1 MRRSRPA
8 TSTSRTRLT
17 LFAAGL
23 GLVVLA
29 GADAR
34 AAPPSPATV
43 SAAPSTSPPPPSQ
56 PPVPAPRG
64 ASEAKPRM
72 WAVTLSSM
80 EVYENGSG
88 YLYGFWRQF
97 GETLEKPARLYW
109 GRGCPDISDRVYH
122 VLQAGF
128 AQQHQFYLIV
138 DRVPDPRQP
147 GAYCVRG
154 VELEARHSPGPPSAP
169 APQKPHAQGP
179 PLIK

>member
-1 MRRSRPA
+1 
-8 TSTSRTRLT
+8 
-17 LFAAGL
+17 
-23 GLVVLA
+23 
-29 GADAR
+29 
-34 AAPPSPATV
+34 
-43 SAAPSTSPPPPSQ
+43 
-56 PPVPAPRG
+56 
-64 ASEAKPRM
+64 M

-128 AQQHQFYLIV
+128 AQQHQFFLIV

-154 VELEARHSPGPPSAP
+154 VELEVRHMAGRPSAP
-169 APQKPHAQGP
+169 AP
-179 PLIK
+179 